1 MKVLD
6 PETATLE
13 EVALAGRNLERAK
26 HTGWIVGGI
35 VAAGLVMAMP
45 SSPFLQNWAVPVIII
60 AFTAAYRLTYEILM
74 TVLGPH

>member
-26 HTGWIVGGI
+26 HAGLIVGGT
-35 VAAGLVMAMP
+35 VAVGLVMAIP
-45 SSPFLQNWAVPVIII
+45 SSPFLQNWAAPVVIV

-74 TVLGPH
+74 KVLGPH